1 MRGFGPNVAP
11 FSGYYYHAQKGE
23 NMTGS
28 ESVQCEMCGTET
40 SNPNR
45 VKIEGAELDVCDAC
59 TEFGTEIRTESE
71 SSSSTKYSTSSSGSS
86 SSGGS
91 SSSSSGTASSS
102 SSGSSASGGGR
113 RSDMFDDIEEIA
125 QEYDS
130 RIRDGRET
138 AGLSQE
144 ELAKKLNEK
153 ASYIR
158 KLEHGETL
166 PTDELQRKLERE
178 LDIDLSAGAADDD
191 AEWETDSSGGEYTLG
206 DVVKRKDS

>member
-1 MRGFGPNVAP
+1 M
-11 FSGYYYHAQKGE
+11 
-23 NMTGS
+23 
-28 ESVQCEMCGTET
+28 VQCEMCGTET

-71 SSSSTKYSTSSSGSS
+71 SSSSTKYSTSSSSSSSSTGASSSSTGSSSGSS
-86 SSGGS
+86 SSGE
-91 SSSSSGTASSS
+91 
-102 SSGSSASGGGR
+102 GR

-125 QEYDS
+125 QDYDD
-130 RIRDGRET
+130 RIRQAREN

-166 PTDELQRKLERE
+166 PTDELQRKLERA
-178 LDIDLSAGAADDD
+178 LDIDLSAGGASDDT
-191 AEWETDSSGGEYTLG
+191 EWESDSSGGEYTLG